1 MGFVK
6 GTLQILGTVC
16 KPHLKF
22 GGFPSQKPLKNQSKF
37 KKSKNQYFSRTLN
50 ILKSIVYQQ
59 KVLKPNSLLKL
70 NEKKRPH
77 FFHRYIIQSLYRRTR
92 DLHQIAANLIDS
104 HHTTY
109 SAAGENYGDLQ
120 QCTEGSR
127 TSSSQRSRHD
137 K

>member
-6 GTLQILGTVC
+6 GTLQILGAVC

-70 NEKKRPH
+70 NEKKLPQ
-77 FFHRYIIQSLYRRTR
+77 FSGFESILLAFTQN
-92 DLHQIAANLIDS
+92 HQISWLDA
-104 HHTTY
+104 
-109 SAAGENYGDLQ
+109 
-120 QCTEGSR
+120 
-127 TSSSQRSRHD
+127 
-137 K
+137 